1 MFSHLPPLD
10 FLNLQRFPETVE
22 DLPADTYNPQFI
34 ADLNKQLND
43 QSDRLEDMF
52 MEIVTS
58 PDHKVI
64 EYKDV
69 MHWKARFT
77 YLKNVG
83 QGRAAQALEKAQAL
97 KEAKEADNDDEFM
110 EGYKEFLATEF
121 DGETIEVIDND

>member
-10 FLNLQRFPETVE
+10 FLNLERFPETVE
-22 DLPADTYNPQFI
+22 ELPSDTYNPEFI
-34 ADLNKQLND
+34 ATLNKELNA
-43 QSDRLEDMF
+43 QSDRLEMF
-52 MEIVTS
+52 WMDIVTS
-58 PDHKVI
+58 PEYNPI
-64 EYKDV
+64 EYKDI

-83 QGRAAQALEKAQAL
+83 QGRAAQALAKAEAL
-97 KEAKEADNDDEFM
+97 REAKEADNDEEFM